1 MPSYT
6 TEHYVFTY
14 KEDTLAAKDIKKI
27 VKIQEECFTKICNT
41 LKVDFTEKIKY
52 FLLESAEEVGRLYG
66 INEPINGFAVWGE
79 NKIYAVYND
88 KIKCIGPHED
98 AHLISFVINTPKSNF
113 IVEGLAMYFDEKW
126 WGLDNDVWTS
136 YYKDTNKDLSISNL
150 LNNEEFCS
158 FNCEITYPIAGSFVK
173 YLISKFGVDKFIQLY
188 QITEVPNSNDFKRI
202 FHYTIQELESLF
214 YQEISKVNYDLQEVK
229 SLLEK

>member
-1 MPSYT
+1 MLSYT

-14 KEDTLAAKDIKKI
+14 KEGSLAAKDIKKI
-27 VKIQEECFTKICNT
+27 VKIQEECCTKICNT
-41 LKVDFTEKIKY
+41 LKVDFTEKINY
-52 FLLESAEEVGRLYG
+52 FLLDSAEEVGRLYG

-98 AHLISFVINTPKSNF
+98 THLISFVINNPKSYF

-126 WGLDNDVWTS
+126 WGLDNDIWTN
-136 YYKDTNKDLSISNL
+136 YYKANNKDLSISNL
-150 LNNEEFCS
+150 LNNEEFDS

-188 QITEVPNSNDFKRI
+188 QIIEVPNSNDFKRI
-202 FHYTIQELESLF
+202 FHYTIQELESIF
-214 YQEISKVNYDLQEVK
+214 FQEISKVSYDLQEIK
-229 SLLEK
+229 SFFEK

>member
-6 TEHYVFTY
+6 TDHYVFTY
-14 KEDTLAAKDIKKI
+14 KEGTLVAKDIRK
-27 VKIQEECFTKICNT
+27 VAKIQEKCFARICST
-41 LKVDFTEKIKY
+41 LKVDFTEKINY
-52 FLLESAEEVGRLYG
+52 FLLDSAEEVGKLYG
-66 INEPINGFAVWGE
+66 ITEPINGFAVWGE

-126 WGLDNDVWTS
+126 WGLDNDIWTS
-136 YYKDTNKDLSISNL
+136 YYKANKKDLSIANL
-150 LNNEEFCS
+150 LNNEEFDS

-173 YLISKFGVDKFIQLY
+173 YLINRFGVDKFIQLY

-214 YQEISKVNYDLQEVK
+214 YQEISKVNYDLQEIK
-229 SLLEK
+229 SLIEK

>member
-6 TEHYVFTY
+6 SDHYVFTY
-14 KEDTLAAKDIKKI
+14 KEDSLAAKDIKKI

-41 LKVDFTEKIKY
+41 LKVDFTEKINY
-52 FLLESAEEVGRLYG
+52 FLLDSAEEVGKLYG
-66 INEPINGFAVWGE
+66 ITEPINGFAVWGE

-98 AHLISFVINTPKSNF
+98 THLISFVINNPKSNF

-126 WGLDNDVWTS
+126 WGLDNDIWTS
-136 YYKDTNKDLSISNL
+136 YYKDTNKGLSISNL
-150 LNNEEFCS
+150 LINEEFDS
-158 FNCEITYPIAGSFVK
+158 LNCEITYPIAGSFVK

-202 FHYTIQELESLF
+202 FHYTIQQLESLF
-214 YQEISKVNYDLQEVK
+214 YQEISKVNYDLQEIK
-229 SLLEK
+229 SLLKK

>member
-6 TEHYVFTY
+6 TDHYVFTY
-14 KEDTLAAKDIKKI
+14 KEDSLAAKDIKKI
-27 VKIQEECFTKICNT
+27 VKIQEECFKKICNT
-41 LKVDFTEKIKY
+41 LKVVFTEKINY
-52 FLLESAEEVGRLYG
+52 FLLDSAEEVGKLYG

-136 YYKDTNKDLSISNL
+136 YYKANKKDLSISNL
-150 LNNEEFCS
+150 LNNEAFDS
-158 FNCEITYPIAGSFVK
+158 LNCEITYPIAGSFVK

-188 QITEVPNSNDFKRI
+188 QITEVPNSSDFKRI

-214 YQEISKVNYDLQEVK
+214 NQEISKVNYDLQEIK
-229 SLLEK
+229 LLIEK